1 MTESKRIEMLELPK
15 GKVSVVLDTDTACEV
30 DDQFAVAYA
39 VRAAEAGEL
48 VLEGIHAAQ
57 FSHTLEGITDTAVHV
72 EKSYQEIHKVLDLMG
87 SPAYKSIVRRGCP
100 QKMEKGKPVM
110 SEAVDH
116 LIELAMD
123 ENRTDPLYVVA
134 IGAGTNIAS
143 ALMVAP
149 EIKEKIVVVWLAGHV
164 MHWSNVAEYNMGQD
178 IVAAQYI
185 LDSGVPLVMMPA
197 NNVVKALSTT
207 IYELDHF
214 LGGKN
219 DICTFLLENVRKYAE
234 ECGGPGNAWS
244 KVIWDIAGIAYI
256 LNPKD
261 WFITRL
267 VPTPILTDPKDWAW
281 DMKWASDPTR
291 HTMRIGDYVERDP
304 VFQDVFEKL
313 TK

>member
-39 VRAAEAGEL
+39 VRSAEAGDL
-48 VLEGIHAAQ
+48 VLEGLHATQ
-57 FSHTLEGITDTAVHV
+57 FTHNADSDSDAAANMER
-72 EKSYQEIHKVLDLMG
+72 SYQEIHKVLDLMG
-87 SPAYKSIVRRGCP
+87 SPEYKNIVCRGADRRM
-100 QKMEKGKPVM
+100 KKGEPVM
-110 SEAVDH
+110 SEAVEH
-116 LIELAMD
+116 LIKLAKD
-123 ENRTDPLYVVA
+123 ESRKDPLYVVA

-197 NNVVKALSTT
+197 NNVVEALSTT

-219 DICTFLLENVRKYAE
+219 DLCTYLVENVREYAE
-234 ECGGPGNAWS
+234 KFSKPDEAWT
-244 KVIWDIAGIAYI
+244 KVIWDIAGIAYVV
-256 LNPKD
+256 NPEN

-267 VPTPILTDPKDWAW
+267 IPTPILTDPKDWAW

-291 HTMRIGDYVERDP
+291 PTMRIGDYVERDP
-304 VFQDVFEKL
+304 IFQDVFDKL
-313 TK
+313 KR